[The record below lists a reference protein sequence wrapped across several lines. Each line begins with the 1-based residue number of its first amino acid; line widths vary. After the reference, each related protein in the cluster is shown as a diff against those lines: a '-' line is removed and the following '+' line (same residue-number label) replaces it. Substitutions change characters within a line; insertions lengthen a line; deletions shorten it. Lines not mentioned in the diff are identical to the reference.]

1 MKRYFFNNIQGRI
14 MLILLMFMTISLA
27 TSWVVIRFTSQT
39 IISGEKEEKLLAVAS
54 LLNFSLGE
62 RTYNDILIE
71 HGAENTSR
79 EEKIEILHNEL
90 ASLGEVISA
99 EYPSIGLGYYS
110 LELEAILTYAPA
122 AEYSHT
128 IGVSINE
135 DHPGRIVMKNNEA
148 MVRMGTMVRGNIMN
162 AMYPIARD
170 GIVIGYAWANELA
183 SSIEKQYQTTTTS
196 IFLIL
201 LACYIFSIGMAIA
214 LARRGTRDINSIVQ
228 GVRLLRSD
236 LSYTIPNAKGDL
248 GEVINSINAMTA
260 DILKAEEEH
269 KARLIAEAS
278 NYAQK
283 DFLSRMSHELRTPMN
298 GVLGM
303 TQLARNAENEKQRM
317 EYLDK
322 INSSATLLL
331 RIINDILDISKIEA
345 GKMPIETSPFR
356 VKSVMDNIR
365 DMILPRTQ
373 EKGLD
378 FTIVSD
384 GSVPEMAIGD
394 SLRISQVL
402 LNIAGNAVKFTSTGS
417 VNVSCRAET
426 LSDEQLRLEFNV
438 CDTGIG
444 MDEEQQKSVFTPF
457 TQADNSTARKFGGT
471 GLGLSI
477 SKALVELM
485 GGEISVKSQP
495 GQGSTFTFYA
505 VVSPYNNSMS
515 LENES
520 FETVPDI
527 RYDGLKLLL
536 VEDNEINQ
544 IIATE
549 TLSNMGFSV
558 SVADNGR
565 QGVDSFCSG
574 EYDVIFMD
582 IRMPIM
588 DGIEAAQE
596 IRRIE
601 TENAESRQPPKHVP
615 IIAMTANVMKEDRD
629 ATKNAGMNGHVS
641 KPIDENEI
649 REALAETLKSNNM

>member
-1 MKRYFFNNIQGRI
+1 MRRYFFNNIQGRVI
-14 MLILLMFMTISLA
+14 LILLMFMTISLA
-27 TSWVVIRFTSQT
+27 TSWFVIRFTSQT
-39 IISGEKEEKLLAVAS
+39 IIRGEKEEKLLTVAS
-54 LLNFSLGE
+54 LLDFSLGD
-62 RTYNDILIE
+62 RTYNDILIA
-71 HGAENTSR
+71 HGSENASR
-79 EEKIEILHNEL
+79 TEKIEVLYKEL
-90 ASLGEVISA
+90 APLGEAISV
-99 EYPSIGLGYYS
+99 EHPSIGLGYYS

-122 AEYSHT
+122 AEYAHT
-128 IGVSINE
+128 IGIAIND

-148 MVRMGTMVRGNIMN
+148 MVRIGTMVRGDIMN
-162 AMYPIARD
+162 AMHPISRN
-170 GIVIGYAWANELA
+170 GVVIGYAWANELA

-196 IFLIL
+196 ILLIL
-201 LACYIFSIGMAIA
+201 LACYIFCIAMAIIF
-214 LARRGTRDINSIVQ
+214 ARRSTRDINSIVQ
-228 GVRLLRSD
+228 GVRLLRYD

-248 GEVINSINAMTA
+248 GEVINGINAMTT

-269 KARLIAEAS
+269 KARLIAEAA
-278 NYAQK
+278 NYAQR

-303 TQLARNAENEKQRM
+303 TQLARNAETEEHRM

-322 INSSATLLL
+322 IHSSATLLL

-345 GKMPIETSPFR
+345 GKMAIETSPFR
-356 VKSVMDNIR
+356 VESVLDNIR

-373 EKGLD
+373 EKGLE

-384 GSVPEMAIGD
+384 DSVPEMAIGD
-394 SLRISQVL
+394 SLRISQIL

-417 VNVSCRAET
+417 VAVSCSAKKI
-426 LSDEQLRLEFNV
+426 SDEQLRLEFSV
-438 CDTGIG
+438 SDTGIG

-457 TQADNSTARKFGGT
+457 MQADNSTARKFGGT

-485 GGEISVKSQP
+485 GGEISVTSQFE
-495 GQGSTFTFYA
+495 QGSVFTFH
-505 VVSPYNNSMS
+505 VIVSPHNDSVPCLSDNS
-515 LENES
+515 
-520 FETVPDI
+520 ETAPDK

-549 TLSNMGFSV
+549 ILSNMGFSV
-558 SVADNGR
+558 NSADNGQ
-565 QGVDSFCSG
+565 QGVDAFCAG

-601 TENAESRQPPKHVP
+601 KTRAESGQSVKPVP
-615 IIAMTANVMKEDRD
+615 IIAMTANVMQEDRD
-629 ATKNAGMNGHVS
+629 ATKNAGMNGHVP

-649 REALAETLKSNNM
+649 HDALSKVLNEDK

>member
-1 MKRYFFNNIQGRI
+1 MKRYFLNNIQGRVI
-14 MLILLMFMTISLA
+14 LILLMFMTISLL
-27 TSWVVIRFTSQT
+27 TSWFVISYTSQT
-39 IISGEKEEKLLAVAS
+39 IISSEKEEKLLAIAS
-54 LLNFSLGE
+54 LLDFSLGE
-62 RTYNDILIE
+62 RTYADILIE
-71 HGAENTSR
+71 NGAESMSR
-79 EEKIEILHNEL
+79 EEKIEVLHNEL

-99 EYPSIGLGYYS
+99 QYPSIGLGYYS
-110 LELEAILTYAPA
+110 LELDAILTYSPA
-122 AEYSHT
+122 SEYEHT
-128 IGVSINE
+128 IGIPISD

-148 MVRMGTMVRGNIMN
+148 MVRIGTMVRGDIMN

-170 GIVIGYAWANELA
+170 GVVIGYAWANELA

-196 IFLIL
+196 ILLIL
-201 LACYIFSIGMAIA
+201 LAGYVFSIWMAIV
-214 LARRGTRDINSIVQ
+214 LARRSTRDINNIVQ

-260 DILKAEEEH
+260 DRLKAEEDH

-278 NYAQK
+278 NHAQK

-303 TQLARNAENEKQRM
+303 TQLARNADTKEQRM
-317 EYLDK
+317 EYIDK
-322 INSSATLLL
+322 IHSSATLLL

-345 GKMPIETSPFR
+345 GKMAIETSPFR
-356 VKSVMDNIR
+356 VEVIMDNIR

-373 EKGLD
+373 EKGLE

-384 GSVPEMAIGD
+384 DSVPEMAIGD

-402 LNIAGNAVKFTSTGS
+402 LNITGNAVKFTSTGS
-417 VNVSCRAET
+417 ITISCCAKE
-426 LSDEQLRLEFNV
+426 LSDNKLRLEFNV
-438 CDTGIG
+438 RDTGIG
-444 MDEEQQKSVFTPF
+444 MNEEQQKSVFTPF

-485 GGEISVKSQP
+485 NGEINVKSTP
-495 GQGSTFTFYA
+495 GQGSSFTFH
-505 VVSPYNNSMS
+505 VIVSLYNSS
-515 LENES
+515 IASEKES
-520 FETVPDI
+520 SETVAHI

-544 IIATE
+544 IIAKE
-549 TLSNMGFSV
+549 TLSEMGFSV

-565 QGVDSFCSG
+565 QGVDAFRAG
-574 EYDVIFMD
+574 EYDLIFMD

-588 DGIEAAQE
+588 DGIEATQE

-601 TENAESRQPPKHVP
+601 TACAESGQPIKSIP
-615 IIAMTANVMKEDRD
+615 IIAMTANVMQEDRD

-641 KPIDENEI
+641 KPIDEDEI
-649 REALAETLKSNNM
+649 RKALEETLK

>member
-1 MKRYFFNNIQGRI
+1 MKRYFFNNIQGRVI
-14 MLILLMFMTISLA
+14 LILLMFMTISLA
-27 TSWVVIRFTSQT
+27 TSWFVIRFTSQT
-39 IISGEKEEKLLAVAS
+39 IVQSEKEEKLLTIAG
-54 LLNFSLGE
+54 LLDFSLGE
-62 RTYNDILIE
+62 RTYNDILIA
-71 HGAENTSR
+71 HGSENASPT
-79 EEKIEILHNEL
+79 EKIEVLHEEL
-90 ASLGEVISA
+90 ASVGEAISV
-99 EYPSIGLGYYS
+99 EHPSIGLGYYS
-110 LELEAILTYAPA
+110 LELDAILTYAPA
-122 AEYSHT
+122 AEYAHT
-128 IGVSINE
+128 IGVAIND
-135 DHPGRIVMKNNEA
+135 DHPGRIVMRNNEA
-148 MVRMGTMVRGNIMN
+148 MVRIGTMVRGDIMN
-162 AMYPIARD
+162 AMHPISRD
-170 GIVIGYAWANELA
+170 GVVIGYAWANELA

-196 IFLIL
+196 ILLIL
-201 LACYIFSIGMAIA
+201 LACYIFCIVMAIIF
-214 LARRGTRDINSIVQ
+214 ARRSTRDINSIVQ
-228 GVRLLRSD
+228 GVRLLRYD

-248 GEVINSINAMTA
+248 GEVINGINAMTT

-269 KARLIAEAS
+269 KARLAAEAA
-278 NYAQK
+278 NYAQR

-303 TQLARNAENEKQRM
+303 TQLARNAETEDQRM

-322 INSSATLLL
+322 IHSSATLLL

-345 GKMPIETSPFR
+345 GKMAIETSPFR
-356 VKSVMDNIR
+356 VESVLDNIR

-373 EKGLD
+373 EKGLE
-378 FTIVSD
+378 FTVVSD
-384 GSVPEMAIGD
+384 DSVPEMAIGD

-417 VNVSCRAET
+417 VTVSCRAREI
-426 LSDEQLRLEFNV
+426 SDEQLRLDFNIS
-438 CDTGIG
+438 DTGIG

-457 TQADNSTARKFGGT
+457 MQADNSTARKFGGT

-485 GGEISVKSQP
+485 GGEISVTSQFE
-495 GQGSTFTFYA
+495 QGSVFTFH
-505 VVSPYNNSMS
+505 VIVSPHNDSVPCVDDS
-515 LENES
+515 S
-520 FETVPDI
+520 ETVSDI
-527 RYDGLKLLL
+527 HYDGLKLLL

-549 TLSNMGFSV
+549 ILSSMGFSV
-558 SVADNGR
+558 NSADNGQ
-565 QGVDSFCSG
+565 QGVDAFCAD

-601 TENAESRQPPKHVP
+601 KTRTESGQSVKSIP
-615 IIAMTANVMKEDRD
+615 IIAMTANVMQEDRD

-649 REALAETLKSNNM
+649 REALSEALK